1 MAPPPATHPENAP
14 IVQTIDPS
22 IALEGTGDERPVHPV
37 SRRHG
42 ADRVY
47 RGHGRH
53 QRALRGRGFGDG
65 AALRPRSGP
74 RSRGLT
80 AQQQAMVADI
90 LAMYREMLPQEEQ
103 ITDEQREQ

>member
-47 RGHGRH
+47 RG
-53 QRALRGRGFGDG
+53 
-65 AALRPRSGP
+65 
-74 RSRGLT
+74 T
-80 AQQQAMVADI
+80 AQTAGALTLVLMGLIEIGRAHV
-90 LAMYREMLPQEEQ
+90 
-103 ITDEQREQ
+103 